1 MLMENTRMKIAKEI
15 KEKIE
20 QEFPG
25 DPGLQQIHIAR
36 YLISQETKEKGL
48 NLQEYIDHY
57 YD

>member
-1 MLMENTRMKIAKEI
+1 MGKTMVKIEKKI

-25 DPGLQQIHIAR
+25 DPGLQQIHMAR
-36 YLISQETKEKGL
+36 YIISQEAKEKGL

-57 YD
+57 FD

>member
-1 MLMENTRMKIAKEI
+1 MENTRMKIAKEI